1 MAQMA
6 TGQRRSTA
14 AFRHRDFTVFWLAA
28 LVSNSG
34 AWLQNVTVPFVLF
47 KLTHS
52 AAWVGFSSFAQ
63 FTPGVLLAPLA
74 GSLADRFSRR
84 VVLLVTQSLLG
95 VAAFALWVEWVAG
108 WTSPW
113 TLTLTITVSGTIS
126 ALSIAAWQAFVSELV
141 PREDLLNAV
150 TLNSAQ
156 FNAARAIGPALG
168 GLILGTLGPGAAFL
182 LNAISYGAVVGA
194 LVLVRVRR
202 AAADT
207 SERTGI
213 LREFAATAR
222 YVRHRRGIVACCTA
236 IAAVGLLGSPI
247 FSLVVVYADDVF
259 KVSGLLY
266 GVLTACLGLGAVIGA
281 PLIAG
286 RASAF
291 KRSRLAGTSLLVYAL
306 AVAAFGASPVYL
318 VAAACLLVAGAAYLG
333 IASTLNTTVQLQVDE
348 NMRGRVIAF
357 YLMVFTATIP
367 VGSLVQGWAADR
379 FGPRQTTVTAGLL
392 LAAVVSALRLTGRWT
407 AIDDAGPAPVTPSPI
422 VDSGE
427 MLASGVAAVDD
438 RAPTTRGPH
447 LDDGDPSAGSQLEPA
462 IDGVD
467 DARRG

>member
-1 MAQMA
+1 MPN
-6 TGQRRSTA
+6 GQRRSTA
-14 AFRHRDFTVFWLAA
+14 AFRHRDFTVFWFAA

-34 AWLQNVTVPFVLF
+34 TWLQNVTVPFVLF
-47 KLTHS
+47 KATHN
-52 AAWVGFSSFAQ
+52 AAWVGFASFAQ

-95 VAAFALWVEWVAG
+95 VAALVLWVEWLAG
-108 WTSPW
+108 WTTPW
-113 TLTLTITVSGTIS
+113 TLTITITVSGTIQ
-126 ALSIAAWQAFVSELV
+126 ALSIAAWQAFVTELV

-168 GLILGTLGPGAAFL
+168 GVVLGTLGAGAAFL
-182 LNAISYGAVVGA
+182 LNAMSYGAVVLA

-207 SERTGI
+207 SVRSGI
-213 LREFAATAR
+213 LREFAGTIR
-222 YVRHRRGIVACCTA
+222 YVRSRRGIVACCTA

-247 FSLVVVYADDVF
+247 FSLVIVFADDVF
-259 KVSGLLY
+259 QVSGLQY
-266 GVLTACLGLGAVIGA
+266 GLLTACLGLGAVIGA
-281 PLIAG
+281 PVIAG
-286 RASAF
+286 HGSAL

-306 AVAAFGASPVYL
+306 SIAAFGASPIYALGAVS
-318 VAAACLLVAGAAYLG
+318 LLVAGAAYLG

-348 NMRGRVIAF
+348 AMRGRVIAL

-367 VGSLVQGWAADR
+367 IGSLVQGWTAEVV
-379 FGPRQTTVTAGLL
+379 GPRQTTVTAGLL
-392 LAAVVSALRLTGRWT
+392 LAAVVSALRLAGRWS
-407 AIDDAGPAPVTPSPI
+407 AIDDAGPAPVMPSPI

-427 MLASGVAAVDD
+427 MLAAGVARFDD
-438 RAPTTRGPH
+438 RTPTTHRTD
-447 LDDGDPSAGSQLEPA
+447 LDDGGPAASPEFEPA

-467 DARRG
+467 DASRG